1 MVRIFL
7 KIPGQ
12 LHPKTGGR
20 NNRQKAKIIGVVPFA
35 LGFLFVLGS
44 CTNKGETPEEI
55 ARMFLDKYYIEID
68 QEGALPISAGLAEKK
83 LKEELK
89 LVEGIRGM
97 GVSPQQA
104 KPNIYYKFQDVKE
117 SGPATKV
124 FRYKIIIKGGP
135 QEVQKDAIMIVSKV
149 NNVWKVTNYDT
160 FEASSPP

>member
-1 MVRIFL
+1 MERIFL
-7 KIPGQ
+7 KIPRQ
-12 LHPKTGGR
+12 PYPELGGR
-20 NNRQKAKIIGVVPFA
+20 GKRQKTKITWIVSFV

-55 ARMFLDKYYIEID
+55 ATMFLDKYYIEID
-68 QEGALPISAGLAEKK
+68 QEGALRISAGLAEKK

-124 FRYKIIIKGGP
+124 FRYKIIIKGEP

-149 NNVWKVTNYDT
+149 DNVWKVTNYDT
-160 FEASSPP
+160 FDALSPK

>member
-1 MVRIFL
+1 MVRIFIL
-7 KIPGQ
+7 FPRQPDLEPGQRGKRQKVKIPPAISFI
-12 LHPKTGGR
+12 LS
-20 NNRQKAKIIGVVPFA
+20 
-35 LGFLFVLGS
+35 FLFVLGGCS
-44 CTNKGETPEEI
+44 NKGETPEEI
-55 ARMFLDKYYIEID
+55 AMMFLDKYYIEID
-68 QEGALPISAGLAEKK
+68 QEGALRISAGLAEKK

-124 FRYKIIIKGGP
+124 FRYKIIIKGEP

-149 NNVWKVTNYDT
+149 ENVWKVTNYDT
-160 FEASSPP
+160 FDALSPK